1 MKDSAIVTVFMGDSL
16 KCTDL
21 ELPLDITAND
31 LIIAFS
37 TLFSKPIKRE
47 QIFNY
52 CIRSD
57 APKALL
63 MGENLLKDYGIRD
76 GSKLWL
82 WK

>member
-1 MKDSAIVTVFMGDSL
+1 MKDTAVVTVYSYKGQCMDF
-16 KCTDL
+16 
-21 ELPLDITAND
+21 EIPLDITAND

-37 TLFSKPIKRE
+37 AIFSMPIKRE

-52 CIRSD
+52 SIRTDS
-57 APKALL
+57 PKALL
-63 MGENLLKDYGIRD
+63 MGENTLMEYGIRD